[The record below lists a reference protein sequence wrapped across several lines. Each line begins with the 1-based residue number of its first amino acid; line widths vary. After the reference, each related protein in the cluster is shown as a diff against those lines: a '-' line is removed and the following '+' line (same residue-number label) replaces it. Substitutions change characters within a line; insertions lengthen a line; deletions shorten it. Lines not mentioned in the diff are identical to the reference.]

1 MDDRDVVSAVQT
13 ALVDKVGKQRFDLWF
28 GPPARLALVEG
39 ALHVEQANPF
49 ALDFVRSN
57 FSGEI
62 SEIARAILGH
72 ARPVEYRVMSDVPPS
87 NRGHREPPDR
97 KANGTDAPVAVGQQ
111 KPPGGQSPTGAWPQR
126 KFATFD
132 SLVEGA
138 SNRVAVAAARMV
150 VERPEC
156 FSCLL
161 LHGPT
166 GVGKSHLLESIW
178 CANRRRTG
186 SPRAIYL
193 SAEQFTTY
201 YVQAVGGSGLPNFR
215 RKYRG
220 VGLLLID
227 DIQFFAGKKATLV
240 ELLHTVDTLL
250 REGHRVVFTADRCLA
265 DLKFLPTELT
275 TRINSG
281 VTARIDPPEFPVRC
295 DILRRK
301 ARELSLDVHDDVLAL
316 VARRLPATARELGGA
331 LHRLMAGSLAHGRP
345 ISQEFAEETL
355 GNLFRDAAQPMRL
368 ADIQRAVCHVFGLE
382 PETLQSKKKQVAVS
396 RPRMLA
402 MWLARK
408 YTRAALSEIG
418 GFFGGRTHATVIS
431 AQKKVDG
438 WVSSGAMLHV
448 ADHPCSAEEAIRR
461 VEEALRVRAG

>member
-13 ALVDKVGKQRFDLWF
+13 ALADKVGKHRYELWF
-28 GPPARLALVEG
+28 GPPARMALVEG
-39 ALHVEQANPF
+39 ALHVEQASHF
-49 ALDFVRSN
+49 ALDFVRTN
-57 FSGEI
+57 FSAEL

-72 ARPVEYRVMSDVPPS
+72 ARPVEYRVCALTAPSAKPLGASAASRPAAAETNGGASPPS
-87 NRGHREPPDR
+87 
-97 KANGTDAPVAVGQQ
+97 
-111 KPPGGQSPTGAWPQR
+111 AWPQR

-138 SNRVAVAAARMV
+138 SNRVALAAARMV
-150 VERPEC
+150 VERPDC
-156 FSCLL
+156 FSCLF
-161 LHGPT
+161 LHGPA
-166 GVGKSHLLESIW
+166 GVGKTHLLEAIW
-178 CANRRRTG
+178 CANRQRNSSLRG
-186 SPRAIYL
+186 IHL

-250 REGHRVVFTADRCLA
+250 REGQRVVFAADRSLA
-265 DLKFLPTELT
+265 ELKFLPAELA
-275 TRINSG
+275 TRIAGG
-281 VTARIDPPEFPVRC
+281 VAARIAPPEFAIRVE
-295 DILRRK
+295 ILRRK
-301 ARELSLDVHDDVLAL
+301 ARELSLGVPEEVLTL
-316 VARRLPATARELGGA
+316 IARRLPSTARELCGA
-331 LHRLMAGSLAHGRP
+331 LHRLMAESQAHGQP
-345 ISQEFAEETL
+345 ISIDFAQRTL
-355 GNLFRDAAQPMRL
+355 GDLFRDAAQPMRL

-382 PETLQSKKKQVAVS
+382 PDSLQSKKKQKAIS
-396 RPRMLA
+396 GPRMLA

-438 WVSSGAMLHV
+438 WVCSGATVTV
-448 ADHPCSAEEAIRR
+448 ADAECPADEAIRR
-461 VEEALRVRAG
+461 VEEILRVRVG